1 MIHWIQFCV
10 PTIRFLVLVI
20 GPPIG
25 FFHSSD
31 GLRQGDPY
39 PIYLFVLV
47 MDALSILLRRAE
59 EAGFILVSMIGGG
72 GGEGVEI
79 SHLLVWNLAH
89 IN

>member
-1 MIHWIQFCV
+1 MRSNNKVFSFGDWPAFWIFSELKWFETRR
-10 PTIRFLVLVI
+10 PL
-20 GPPIG
+20 
-25 FFHSSD
+25 
-31 GLRQGDPY
+31 Y